1 MAKFK
6 IEFISRAAAIEFSK
20 LDRSSRLFV
29 EKAFRKLEF
38 RADKIGKPLSNTP
51 FGLLRG
57 CKEIKFRRL
66 GIRIIF
72 RIINGQAQIVQIV
85 TINQRENDKVFR
97 IASERLNKNPE

>member
-6 IEFISRAAAIEFSK
+6 IEFINRAAAIEFSK
-20 LDRSSRLFV
+20 LDGSSRLFV

-38 RADKIGKPLSNTP
+38 RADEIGKPLSNTP
-51 FGLLRG
+51 FALLRG
-57 CKEIKFRRL
+57 CKELKFRRL

-72 RIINGQAQIVQIV
+72 RIINGQAQIVQII
-85 TINQRENDKVFR
+85 TIKHHENERVFR

>member
-6 IEFISRAAAIEFSK
+6 IEFINRAAAIEFSK
-20 LDRSSRLFV
+20 LDGSSRLFV
-29 EKAFRKLEF
+29 EKTFRKLES
-38 RADKIGKPLSNTP
+38 RADEIGKPLSNTP
-51 FGLLRG
+51 FALLRG

-72 RIINGQAQIVQIV
+72 RTINGQAQIVQIV